1 MNILVPDTP
10 VSKREVADVSYER
23 FNRIKHT
30 LHFPSVNGGEVSFDV
45 CEPKAFL
52 DLLLQENQVTR
63 QWYEDAWQANPS
75 TPSTPWNLLLGWD
88 EFTPGNKSALKN
100 NRNDGCVV
108 FFRGAPRPLAP

>member
-1 MNILVPDTP
+1 MATKRQRVDRVSLANVVHMRGVSGSALRRVVNILVPDTP

-75 TPSTPWNLLLGWD
+75 TPFHPLEFAGGLG
-88 EFTPGNKSALKN
+88 
-100 NRNDGCVV
+100 
-108 FFRGAPRPLAP
+108 